1 MTNPNIGRWSG
12 SVGSADGRAILISL
26 DTPRLT
32 LILAQPEAA
41 PRLVAYR
48 RDNWEFHA
56 PWCAPRGPDELSV
69 VYWRRRLEHWSREER
84 DGQALRLMLFPRDD
98 AEGAVLGTANFTQ
111 IMRGSF
117 QSCYLGYDLDQRA
130 EGRGLMQEA
139 LTAVIAHLFGPL
151 RLHRI
156 MANYQPHNQRSG
168 ELLRRLGFIPEG
180 YARDCLFIDGAW
192 RDHVLTALTNP
203 APTPPG

>member
-1 MTNPNIGRWSG
+1 MAPAASG
-12 SVGSADGRAILISL
+12 TGPAPLITL

-32 LILAQPEAA
+32 LALAQPEAA

-56 PWCAPRGPDELSV
+56 PWSAPRGPDELSV
-69 VYWRRRLEHWSREER
+69 AVWRRRLEQWARDER
-84 DGQALRLMLFPRDD
+84 DGHAVRLMLFPLGDVG
-98 AEGAVLGTANFTQ
+98 GAILGTANFTQ
-111 IMRGSF
+111 IVRGGF
-117 QSCYLGYDLDQRA
+117 QACHLGYDLDQRV

-139 LTAVIAHLFGPL
+139 LTAAIAQLFGPL

-156 MANYQPHNQRSG
+156 MANYLPHNQRSG
-168 ELLRRLGFIPEG
+168 ALLRRLGFIPEG
-180 YARDCLFIDGAW
+180 YARDYLFIDGTW

-203 APTPPG
+203 APTPPR